1 MHRGTRSRR
10 GFTLIEL
17 LVVIAIIAILAAIL
31 FPVFAQA
38 REKARQA
45 SCLSNVK
52 QLTLGLLMYAQD
64 YDEALCPRYMG
75 PIDQVPLDGYL
86 PRLAAIHYWSWEDVA
101 EAYSR
106 NKGISICPS
115 GPNGGK
121 RGEGNYGL
129 SWGLT
134 HAQVVGATGSGYT
147 AKTLAMC
154 PAPADY
160 WYVMDASA
168 DHTGWDDACWGRPQS
183 MGGGSPWYLPGADV
197 NKRWTAA
204 DHGRWAS
211 DAFNGRHNGRINV
224 SFLDGHAKSMDPST
238 MLRKPFW
245 YLSDAEQIA
254 RCKSQP
260 ASGPR
265 ACDCPLPIQ

>member
-1 MHRGTRSRR
+1 MHHVRRGRR

-38 REKARQA
+38 REKARAA

-64 YDEALCPRYMG
+64 YDEALCPRYFG
-75 PIDQVPLDGYL
+75 PVNQVPLGGWH
-86 PRLAAIHYWSWEDVA
+86 PRLAAIQYWSWEDVA
-101 EAYSR
+101 ETYSK
-106 NKGISICPS
+106 NIGISICPS
-115 GPNGGK
+115 GPAGGK

-134 HAQVVGATGSGYT
+134 HAQVQGVTGPGYT
-147 AKTLAMC
+147 AKTLAMV

-160 WYVMDASA
+160 YYVMDGSA
-168 DHTGWDDACWGRPQS
+168 DHTGWDDACWGRPAAL
-183 MGGGSPWYLPGADV
+183 GGGSPWYLPGADV
-197 NKRWTAA
+197 NKRHTAEQ
-204 DHGRWAS
+204 HGRWAS
-211 DAFNGRHNGRINV
+211 DAFNGRHTGRVNV
-224 SFLDGHAKSMDPST
+224 SFLDGHAKSMNASD

-245 YLSDAEQIA
+245 YLSEAEQIS
-254 RCKSQP
+254 RCRGQM
-260 ASGPR
+260 SGLTQ
-265 ACDCPLPIQ
+265 CDCPLPIP